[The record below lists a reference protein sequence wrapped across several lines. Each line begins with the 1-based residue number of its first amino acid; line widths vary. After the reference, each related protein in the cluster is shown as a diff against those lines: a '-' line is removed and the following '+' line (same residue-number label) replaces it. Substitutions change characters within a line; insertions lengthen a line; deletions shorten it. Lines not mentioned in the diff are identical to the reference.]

1 MPTNTKQRCRGNQIP
16 IDSFKNLKMCR
27 FLYPNIWHRVPFTIF
42 SEILNLPPFCQYKI
56 GFNFSHWVERILKH
70 SVGWR
75 YQMKDLRMGSDNNAE
90 EILNIH
96 LRTIRLC
103 P

>member
-1 MPTNTKQRCRGNQIP
+1 MAQSTFYNFLRDTKFTSILP
-16 IDSFKNLKMCR
+16 IQSVYF
-27 FLYPNIWHRVPFTIF
+27 
-42 SEILNLPPFCQYKI
+42 I